1 MELINI
7 VNRNYEIRCLADRL
21 NDYEI
26 RLLADRLNAI
36 SARRKKKGGGRVQK
50 MPSVRS
56 KSRPV

>member
-21 NDYEI
+21 N
-26 RLLADRLNAI
+26 AI
-36 SARRKKKGGGRVQK
+36 SARRKKKGGCRVQK
-50 MPSVRS
+50 TPFVRS